1 MRSLY
6 PVTKAAERARTETR
20 DSARWQARRERIGF
34 VMNLC
39 GLSRTHTYSLA
50 FSRAAHLFDHCF
62 TWRHRSGVLRWDDP
76 YRQSRHMQEE
86 PVLRAFGFQ
95 VVHLPIEMSLHVRG
109 ECQPR
114 LIALPGVD
122 LEHIKRLLMAA
133 QFETPLTRE
142 FWAASD
148 ELWGKQYGTFA
159 RVTGSADVIK

>member
-1 MRSLY
+1 MELIYTSAK
-6 PVTKAAERARTETR
+6 VAELPGTGTR
-20 DSARWQARRERIGF
+20 DSARWRARRERIGF
-34 VMNLC
+34 VMDLC

-86 PVLRAFGFQ
+86 SVLCAFGFQ
-95 VVHLPIEMSLHVRG
+95 IVHLPLEMSLHVRG

-122 LEHIKRLLMAA
+122 LEHIKRLLVEVG
-133 QFETPLTRE
+133 FETPLTRE
-142 FWAASD
+142 FWVASD
-148 ELWGKQYGTFA
+148 ELWEKQYGNFA
-159 RVTGSADVIK
+159 RVTGSASVIK